1 MHAAWAPIE
10 QHNYYETRTD
20 GRYVELNKWYH
31 NCLTITSDQSKLL
44 SVSFHGGFA
53 KSYDFA
59 IENDSYSLAITPSFK
74 INSKLKLNYDLY
86 YRKQGN
92 YPNYVEPDFDTD
104 LIYFGKM
111 DRETVINSLNCSYTF
126 SNKMSLDLR
135 LRHYWSLVEYDEFYE
150 LDNDGILQSSAYKGD
165 HDINYNAF
173 NLDMIYRWNF
183 APGSEFL
190 INWKNSIRSENDL
203 LQNNYWRNVDALFDY
218 SKINSFSIKFLYY
231 LDYHAV
237 RSKLR

>member
-1 MHAAWAPIE
+1 M
-10 QHNYYETRTD
+10 Y
-20 GRYVELNKWYH
+20 
-31 NCLTITSDQSKLL
+31 L
-44 SVSFHGGFA
+44 SV
-53 KSYDFA
+53 
-59 IENDSYSLAITPSFK
+59 ESLT
-74 INSKLKLNYDLY
+74 KLNLEYDLY
-86 YRKQGN
+86 YGKLGN
-92 YPNYVEPDFDTD
+92 NPSYVEPDFDTD

-150 LDNDGILQSSAYKGD
+150 LDADGILQSSTYTGD

-190 INWKNSIRSENDL
+190 INWKNSISSENDL
-203 LQNNYWRNVDALFDY
+203 IQNNYWRNVDALLDY

-237 RSKLR
+237 RSKLRK